1 MKIRLLKSH
10 LRYEI
15 GKELEVSN
23 TAGKYL
29 IDQEIAEEIL
39 SKSLD
44 TPPKDKMVR
53 ESKTKTKQS
62 SKITK

>member
-15 GKELEVSN
+15 GKELEVNN

-29 IDQEIAEEIL
+29 IDQGIAEPL

-44 TPPKDKMVR
+44 SPPRDKMVR
-53 ESKTKTKQS
+53 ESKIKTKQS

>member
-1 MKIRLLKSH
+1 MRIRFVKSH

-15 GKELEVSN
+15 GKELEVNN

-29 IDQEIAEEIL
+29 IDQGIAEPI

-44 TPPKDKMVR
+44 APPKDKMMR
-53 ESKTKTKQS
+53 ESKTKKTK
-62 SKITK
+62 